1 MSDLN
6 QRVKKMKMSEL
17 KEGLDALQ
25 VSWRGM
31 TERGELEEA
40 LKAAVA
46 AHPPR
51 PRFNPPPP
59 KSEMELAREYIIWA
73 KERIREL
80 QGKMAGENAKTIR
93 KYEKMIDELESEI
106 RELEEELDELRSE
119 WKGSPRAYTRRSRRA
134 RRD

>member
-1 MSDLN
+1 
-6 QRVKKMKMSEL
+6 MKMSEL
-17 KEGLDALQ
+17 KEGLDARGI
-25 VSWRGM
+25 SWRGM

-46 AHPPR
+46 ARTSR

-59 KSEMELAREYIIWA
+59 KSEMELAREYITWA

-80 QGKMAGENAKTIR
+80 QGKMAGKNASSVR
-93 KYEKMIDELESEI
+93 KYEKMIAQLESDVLELEG
-106 RELEEELDELRSE
+106 ELHEMNSE